1 MPVRF
6 LFQDRQPQLERLPKA
21 DAADLP
27 YHRHGDEHVSVQKR
41 QGRALSQDGHAPRVA
56 FYGMAEGLKLLAALV
71 VAAAAAIGA
80 LQTLGVIHVGR
91 AVEKAVGSDNGSNGS
106 SGGGSN
112 SSATETGGAELK
124 VETVTLQA
132 DQPEFSG
139 SCPHAVTFAGH
150 VAVAGAGGSVKVR
163 FDRSDGSTSDE
174 KTLEFTDPGDQ
185 AVTDTITVES
195 STSGSNTLHVLEP
208 EDRSSGPVSFDV
220 SC

>member
-1 MPVRF
+1 
-6 LFQDRQPQLERLPKA
+6 
-21 DAADLP
+21 
-27 YHRHGDEHVSVQKR
+27 
-41 QGRALSQDGHAPRVA
+41 
-56 FYGMAEGLKLLAALV
+56 MAEGLKLLAALV

-91 AVEKAVGSDNGSNGS
+91 AVEKAVGSDNGSSGS
-106 SGGGSN
+106 SKGGSN
-112 SSATETGGAELK
+112 SSLTDTADELK

-139 SCPHAVTFAGH
+139 SCPHTVTFEGH
-150 VAVAGAGGSVKVR
+150 VAVSGAAGSVKVR

-174 KTLEFTDPGDQ
+174 KTLEFSNPGDQ

-208 EDRSSGPVSFDV
+208 EVTSSGPVSFDV